1 MTDTLRFLKRSAV
14 ALLVLTIAVF
24 AVVSLYSFNRSDQAI
39 NDVSRVFMEQMS
51 AQIRLN
57 FRSELARYG
66 AELESCSYYMRS
78 LNLPAGADASREAF
92 IAEARDRGFS
102 YVALYDAAGAAD
114 VLAGP
119 ALVLDDWN
127 TFATAVAEGREFVTA
142 GTTDAGEPIIIFG
155 IPAVRPM
162 SSGEESVLLA
172 VGVEPARITEAL
184 SLDISIT
191 DVYSFIIRKDG
202 GFVLDSM
209 DTGES
214 SYFDY
219 LENQATFTGISEEEA
234 ERRIQQVMNGGGDTY
249 FVVRAAGP
257 LAVTYLS
264 PIEGTQWYLVSAMPY
279 ELLQG
284 PIDAVS
290 FSRALVAVG
299 GCVVILAAVLWI
311 FARYRRLSQA
321 HMAELAR
328 AREEADA
335 ASRAKSEFLS
345 NMSHD
350 IRTPMNA
357 IAGMTSIARAHADAP
372 EVVADCLKKIDLASR
387 HLLGLINDVLDMSKI
402 ESGRLTLNI
411 AEVSLPELLE
421 NIVAIVQPQVHAKRQ
436 HFDVTVRDIAVERVC
451 GDGTRLN
458 QVLMN
463 LLSNAL
469 KFTPAGGSIALSLAE
484 EPLDDAPAA
493 GEGAAGAGAAGAA
506 GAAVA
511 SAADVAAGATAAGD
525 APVRVRVHIWVR
537 DTGIGMSE
545 EFRERIFESFERED
559 TASVRKIEGT
569 GLGMAITKRIVDE
582 MGGRIEVE
590 SEQGRGTTFHVVLD
604 LAAAPG
610 EDAPRAPLPAWNV
623 LVVDDDAELVESAVT
638 ELGELGLTA
647 EGALTGDEA
656 LDELRER
663 RACDRAFDV
672 ALIDWQMPGMDGVA
686 LARAIRSEVG
696 SEVPLIMVS
705 AYDWAEIEAE
715 ARAAGVDGFV
725 AKPLFRSTLYRALA
739 RFAAPESAT
748 EETGPAVADLAG
760 CRVLLAEDNEL
771 NWEVAR
777 ELLGAFG
784 LELERVENGEDCVAR
799 FVASA
804 VGNFDAILMDI
815 RMPIMDGYEAARRIR
830 ALDRADAQRIP
841 IVAMTADAFD
851 DDRERALAAGMN
863 AHVAKPIDVREV
875 LRTLA
880 LCLAES
886 GAASGSAD
894 SDPAPKSAES
904 APTEGG
910 DAS

>member
-24 AVVSLYSFNRSDQAI
+24 AGVSLYSFNRSDQAI

-66 AELESCSYYMRS
+66 AELESCSYYTRS
-78 LNLPAGADASREAF
+78 LNLPVGASASRDAF

-119 ALVLDDWN
+119 ALVLDDWD
-127 TFATAVAEGREFVTA
+127 TFATAVAEGRAFVTA
-142 GTTDAGEPIIIFG
+142 GTTDAGTPIIIFG

-184 SLDISIT
+184 SLDISAT

-234 ERRIQQVMNGGGDTY
+234 ERRIQQVMTGGGDTY

-264 PIEGTQWYLVSAMPY
+264 PIEGTQWYLVSTMPY

-299 GCVVILAAVLWI
+299 GCAVILAAVLWI

-436 HFDVTVRDIAVERVC
+436 HFDVSVRDIAVERVC
-451 GDGTRLN
+451 ADGTRLN

-484 EPLDDAPAA
+484 EPLDGAPAV
-493 GEGAAGAGAAGAA
+493 GEGAASADGGAAAAAADGAA
-506 GAAVA
+506 DGAPA
-511 SAADVAAGATAAGD
+511 
-525 APVRVRVHIWVR
+525 RVRVHIWVR

-590 SEQGRGTTFHVVLD
+590 SEQGRGTMFHVALD

-610 EDAPRAPLPAWNV
+610 EDAPRAALPAWNV
-623 LVVDDDAELVESAVT
+623 LVVDDDAELVESAVA

-647 EGALTGDEA
+647 EGVLTGDEA

-663 RACDRAFDV
+663 RACDHAFDV

-686 LARAIRSEVG
+686 LARAIRAEVG

-739 RFAAPESAT
+739 RFAAPESASD
-748 EETGPAVADLAG
+748 EAEPAVADLAG
-760 CRVLLAEDNEL
+760 RRVLLAEDNEL

-777 ELLGAFG
+777 ELLSAFG

-799 FVASA
+799 FAASA
-804 VGNFDAILMDI
+804 VGVFDAILMDI

-830 ALDRADAQRIP
+830 ALDRADARRIP

-880 LCLAES
+880 RCLAES
-886 GAASGSAD
+886 GVAAG
-894 SDPAPKSAES
+894 PAYYEPVPKSAKS

-910 DAS
+910 DAL

>member
-24 AVVSLYSFNRSDQAI
+24 AGVSLYSFNRSDQAI

-57 FRSELARYG
+57 FHSELARYG
-66 AELESCSYYMRS
+66 AELKSCSYYTRS
-78 LNLPAGADASREAF
+78 LNLPVGAEASRDAF
-92 IAEARDRGFS
+92 IAEARDSGFS

-119 ALVLDDWN
+119 ALALDDWD
-127 TFATAVAEGREFVTA
+127 TFAAAVAEGREFVTA
-142 GTTDAGEPIIIFG
+142 GTTDAGEPIIVFG

-162 SSGEESVLLA
+162 ATGEESVLLA
-172 VGVEPARITEAL
+172 MGVEPARITEAL
-184 SLDISIT
+184 SLDISAT

-219 LENQATFTGISEEEA
+219 LENQATFTGVSEEEA
-234 ERRIQQVMNGGGDTY
+234 RRRIQQVMNGGGDTY

-264 PIEGTQWYLVSAMPY
+264 PIEGTQWYLVSTMPY

-451 GDGTRLN
+451 ADGTRLN

-484 EPLDDAPAA
+484 EPLDGALAVDEGGAAAAADGAADGAPA
-493 GEGAAGAGAAGAA
+493 
-506 GAAVA
+506 
-511 SAADVAAGATAAGD
+511 
-525 APVRVRVHIWVR
+525 RVRVHIWVR

-623 LVVDDDAELVESAVT
+623 LVVDDDAELVESTVA

-656 LDELRER
+656 LDKLRER

-686 LARAIRSEVG
+686 LARAIRAEVG

-725 AKPLFRSTLYRALA
+725 AKPLFRSTLCRALA
-739 RFAAPESAT
+739 RFAAPESAN
-748 EETGPAVADLAG
+748 EEAEPAVADLAG
-760 CRVLLAEDNEL
+760 RRVLLAEDNEL

-799 FVASA
+799 FAASA
-804 VGNFDAILMDI
+804 VGDFDAILMDI

-830 ALDRADAQRIP
+830 ALDRADARRIP

-880 LCLAES
+880 RCLAES
-886 GAASGSAD
+886 GAAAG
-894 SDPAPKSAES
+894 PAYYEPVPKSAKS

-910 DAS
+910 DAL

>member
-14 ALLVLTIAVF
+14 ALLVLTIVVF
-24 AVVSLYSFNRSDQAI
+24 AGVSLYSFNRSDQAI

-66 AELESCSYYMRS
+66 AELESCSYYTRS
-78 LNLPAGADASREAF
+78 LNLPVGADASRDAF

-102 YVALYDAAGAAD
+102 YVALYDATGAAD

-119 ALVLDDWN
+119 ALVLDDWD

-172 VGVEPARITEAL
+172 MGVEPARITEAL
-184 SLDISIT
+184 SLDISAT

-234 ERRIQQVMNGGGDTY
+234 ERRIQQVMTGGGDTY

-264 PIEGTQWYLVSAMPY
+264 PIGGTQWYLVSAMPY

-402 ESGRLTLNI
+402 ESGRLSLNI

-436 HFDVTVRDIAVERVC
+436 HFDATVRDIAVERVC
-451 GDGTRLN
+451 ADGTRLN

-469 KFTPAGGSIALSLAE
+469 KFTPAGGSITLSLEE
-484 EPLDDAPAA
+484 EPLDDAPAV
-493 GEGAAGAGAAGAA
+493 GEGAADAGVAGAAAGAA
-506 GAAVA
+506 GA
-511 SAADVAAGATAAGD
+511 TAASD
-525 APVRVRVHIWVR
+525 APARVRVHIWVR

-610 EDAPRAPLPAWNV
+610 EDTPRAPLPAWNV
-623 LVVDDDAELVESAVT
+623 LVVDDDAELVESAVA
-638 ELGELGLTA
+638 ELGELGLAA

-656 LDELRER
+656 LDELRAR
-663 RACDRAFDV
+663 RVGDRPFDV

-686 LARAIRSEVG
+686 LARAIRAEVG

-739 RFAAPESAT
+739 RFAAPESAP
-748 EETGPAVADLAG
+748 EETEPAVADLAG
-760 CRVLLAEDNEL
+760 RYVLLAEDNEL

-799 FVASA
+799 FAASA
-804 VGNFDAILMDI
+804 VGDFDAILMDI

-880 LCLAES
+880 RCLAES
-886 GAASGSAD
+886 GSASGPAH
-894 SDPAPKSAES
+894 SDPVPKSAKS
-904 APTEGG
+904 AYAEGG

>member
-14 ALLVLTIAVF
+14 ALLVLTIVVF
-24 AVVSLYSFNRSDQAI
+24 AGVSLYSFNRSDQAI

-66 AELESCSYYMRS
+66 AELESCSYYTRS
-78 LNLPAGADASREAF
+78 LNLPVGADASRDAF
-92 IAEARDRGFS
+92 ISEARDRGFS
-102 YVALYDAAGAAD
+102 YVALCDAAGAAD

-119 ALVLDDWN
+119 ALVLDDWD

-142 GTTDAGEPIIIFG
+142 GTTDACEPIIIFG

-184 SLDISIT
+184 SLDISTT

-234 ERRIQQVMNGGGDTY
+234 ERRIQQVMTGGGDTY

-402 ESGRLTLNI
+402 ESGRLSLNI

-451 GDGTRLN
+451 ADGTRLN

-469 KFTPAGGSIALSLAE
+469 KFTPAGGSITLSLAE
-484 EPLDDAPAA
+484 EPLEDVPAV
-493 GEGAAGAGAAGAA
+493 GEGAAGADAA
-506 GAAVA
+506 
-511 SAADVAAGATAAGD
+511 AAGD
-525 APVRVRVHIWVR
+525 APARVRVHIWVR

-582 MGGRIEVE
+582 MGCRIEVE
-590 SEQGRGTTFHVVLD
+590 SKQGHGTTFHVVLD

-610 EDAPRAPLPAWNV
+610 EDTPRAPLPAWNV
-623 LVVDDDAELVESAVT
+623 LVVDDDAELVESAVA

-656 LDELRER
+656 LDELRAR
-663 RACDRAFDV
+663 REGVRPFDV

-686 LARAIRSEVG
+686 LARAIRAEVG

-739 RFAAPESAT
+739 RFVAPENAPD
-748 EETGPAVADLAG
+748 EAEPAVADLAG
-760 CRVLLAEDNEL
+760 RHVLLAEDNEL

-799 FVASA
+799 FAASA
-804 VGNFDAILMDI
+804 VGDFDAILMDI
-815 RMPIMDGYEAARRIR
+815 RMPIMDGYEAAQRIR

-880 LCLAES
+880 RCLAES
-886 GAASGSAD
+886 GSASGLAHSE
-894 SDPAPKSAES
+894 PVPKSARS
-904 APTEGG
+904 AHVEGG